1 MMSVSDELTNQITDQ
16 SLSPDGQALYY
27 VINAACDVHQ
37 LDEASRLVWQG
48 NYAGAISD
56 AEASYLANFIQ
67 RRRPLGR
74 HNTPG
79 QAVQVGRINGRVNGS
94 VHRRFVSRQRPRSP
108 DRKAS
113 RDRRRR
119 LGGQGA
125 LPDDL
130 LSHYTEG
137 QRAVLC
143 VVGFEI
149 MDHGSCDLAVD
160 AIAAKAGVGHT
171 TVQTTMHEARRLGHL
186 TILERPR
193 PGKKNLTN
201 IVRISSQEW
210 LAWLKRA
217 SSRARFIGSNSL
229 KMVSATKIKDLRKE
243 EVFSEEREF
252 DPPNVTLSPT
262 VGSTLATRTG

>member
-1 MMSVSDELTNQITDQ
+1 MISVSDELANQITDQ

-37 LDEASRLVWQG
+37 LDEAGRLVWQG
-48 NYAGAISD
+48 NYTGAISE
-56 AEASYLANFIQ
+56 AEATYLANFVQ

-74 HNTPG
+74 HDAPG
-79 QAVQVGRINGRVNGS
+79 HAVQVGRINGR

-171 TVQTTMHEARRLGHL
+171 DRIAR
-186 TILERPR
+186 
-193 PGKKNLTN
+193 
-201 IVRISSQEW
+201 
-210 LAWLKRA
+210 
-217 SSRARFIGSNSL
+217 
-229 KMVSATKIKDLRKE
+229 
-243 EVFSEEREF
+243 
-252 DPPNVTLSPT
+252 PT
-262 VGSTLATRTG
+262 SDG

>member
-1 MMSVSDELTNQITDQ
+1 MISVSDELANQVTDQ

-37 LDEASRLVWQG
+37 LDEAGRLVWQG
-48 NYAGAISD
+48 NYAGVISD
-56 AEASYLANFIQ
+56 SEAAYLCNFIQ
-67 RRRPLGR
+67 SRRPLGR
-74 HNTPG
+74 NNAPG
-79 QAVQVGRINGRVNGS
+79 HAVQVGRIKGRVNGN
-94 VHRRFVSRQRPRSP
+94 VHSRFVSRQRPRSP

-113 RDRRRR
+113 RERRRR

-130 LSHYTEG
+130 LIYYTEG

-143 VVGFEI
+143 VVSFEI
-149 MDHGSCDLAVD
+149 IDHGSCDLAVD

-210 LAWLKRA
+210 LDWLRRA
-217 SSRARFIGSNSL
+217 SSKARFIGSNSL
-229 KMVSATKIKDLRKE
+229 KIVSATKIRDLRKE
-243 EVFSEEREF
+243 EAISEVRKF
-252 DPPNVTLSPT
+252 DPPNVTLSAT
-262 VGSTLATRTG
+262 AGSTWR